1 MNLLRS
7 AGHYP
12 TESFLTSLEDVDMF
26 TLGRVKEIATSIP
39 RCMSLKDG
47 FDVFDRKRSGVL
59 PFQALERILK
69 DIGEPLE
76 APLADEVLAI
86 ARQKCLSE
94 TGDVRLPLLLSEIE
108 SLNSVE
114 KPTY

>member
-12 TESFLTSLEDVDMF
+12 TESFLSSLEDVDMF
-26 TLGRVKEIATSIP
+26 TPGKIQEIVTSIP

-47 FDVFDRKRSGVL
+47 FDAFDRKRSGVL

-86 ARQKCLSE
+86 ARQKCLSQ
-94 TGDVRLPLLLSEIE
+94 TGDVRLPLLLSEIQN
-108 SLNSVE
+108 LNSVE